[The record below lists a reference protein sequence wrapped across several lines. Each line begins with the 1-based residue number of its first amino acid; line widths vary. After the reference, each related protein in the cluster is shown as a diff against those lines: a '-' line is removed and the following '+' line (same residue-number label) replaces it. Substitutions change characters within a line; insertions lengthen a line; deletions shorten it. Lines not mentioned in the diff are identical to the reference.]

1 VISVIAVEIRYER
14 SRVAN
19 RDHDRA
25 KLRRSLVAGVRQPG
39 RRPNAS
45 DQRPA
50 QVRAIVITICDTGPL
65 VAYLNRNDR
74 YHSWAVAVMKQV
86 RSPMLTT
93 EPVLTEAAY
102 FLRTDRIDVDP
113 LFQLLERDAVKLD
126 LPVAAHWPRLRT
138 LMARYEQMDLADAS
152 IVVLSERHP
161 RSQVVTVDRRDFSI
175 YRRNDRQVIDFIAPP
190 KE

>member
-1 VISVIAVEIRYER
+1 M
-14 SRVAN
+14 
-19 RDHDRA
+19 
-25 KLRRSLVAGVRQPG
+25 
-39 RRPNAS
+39 
-45 DQRPA
+45 
-50 QVRAIVITICDTGPL
+50 ITICDTGPF
-65 VAYLNRNDR
+65 VAYLNRNDP

-93 EPVLTEAAY
+93 EPVLTEVAY
-102 FLRTDRIDVDP
+102 FLRNDRIDVDP
-113 LFQLLERDAVKLD
+113 LFQLLERDAVRLD
-126 LPVAAHWPRLRT
+126 LPVATHWPRLRT
-138 LMARYEQMDLADAS
+138 LMARYDQMDLADAS

>member
-1 VISVIAVEIRYER
+1 
-14 SRVAN
+14 
-19 RDHDRA
+19 
-25 KLRRSLVAGVRQPG
+25 
-39 RRPNAS
+39 
-45 DQRPA
+45 
-50 QVRAIVITICDTGPL
+50 VITICDTGPL
-65 VAYLNRNDR
+65 VAYLNRNDP

-93 EPVLTEAAY
+93 EPVLTEVAY
-102 FLRTDRIDVDP
+102 LLRTDRIDVDP
-113 LFQLLERDAVKLD
+113 LFQLLERDAVRLD
-126 LPVAAHWPRLRT
+126 LPVATHWPRLRT
-138 LMARYEQMDLADAS
+138 LMARYDQMDLADAS

>member
-1 VISVIAVEIRYER
+1 
-14 SRVAN
+14 
-19 RDHDRA
+19 
-25 KLRRSLVAGVRQPG
+25 
-39 RRPNAS
+39 
-45 DQRPA
+45 
-50 QVRAIVITICDTGPL
+50 
-65 VAYLNRNDR
+65 
-74 YHSWAVAVMKQV
+74 MKQV

-93 EPVLTEAAY
+93 EPVLTEVAY
-102 FLRTDRIDVDP
+102 LLRTDRIDVDP

-126 LPVAAHWPRLRT
+126 LPVAAHWSRLRT
-138 LMARYEQMDLADAS
+138 LMARYDQMDLADAS